1 MARPREFDE
10 SDAIERA
17 LGVFWRRGYDGTSIA
32 DLVAATGLQRQSL
45 YNAFT
50 DKQGLFRAAL
60 THYVARTK
68 ESLAPLERA
77 DAGLSELRRYLSCV
91 LELQQAEGVGACLLV
106 KTAYGPEIAHPDV
119 QSTVEAGASMVR
131 ACFARVLEA
140 ATTRGEVAGPLSPD
154 AGAALLYTSLN
165 GLSALIRTGGDR
177 RHVATILS
185 STFDSLAPRNPKRT
199 NPGRK
204 R

>member
-1 MARPREFDE
+1 MVRPREFDE
-10 SDAIERA
+10 CEAIERG

-32 DLVAATGLQRQSL
+32 DLVAATGIQRQSL

-60 THYVARTK
+60 THYVARVK
-68 ESLAPLERA
+68 ASLAPLEA
-77 DAGLSELRRYLSCV
+77 PDAGLLELRRYLSGV

-119 QSTVEAGASMVR
+119 QSTVEAGAGMVR
-131 ACFARVLEA
+131 ACFARVLKSA
-140 ATTRGEVAGPLSPD
+140 IARGEVSGPLSPD

-165 GLSALIRTGGDR
+165 GLSALIRTGGDH
-177 RHVATILS
+177 RHVAAILS
-185 STFDSLAPRNPKRT
+185 STFDSLAS
-199 NPGRK
+199 RK
-204 R
+204 REKTKAKRKR

>member
-1 MARPREFDE
+1 MVRPREFDE
-10 SDAIERA
+10 CEAIERG

-32 DLVAATGLQRQSL
+32 ELVAATGIQRQSL

-60 THYVARTK
+60 THYVARVK
-68 ESLAPLERA
+68 ASLAPLERA
-77 DAGLSELRRYLSCV
+77 DAGLLELRHYMSGV

-106 KTAYGPEIAHPDV
+106 KTAYGPEVAHPDV
-119 QSTVEAGASMVR
+119 RSTVETGAGMVR

-140 ATTRGEVAGPLSPD
+140 ATARGEVSGQLSPD

-185 STFDSLAPRNPKRT
+185 STFDCLGPRKPKK
-199 NPGRK
+199 PKSGRK